1 MQVHAGATL
10 LLGLLPVF
18 CFLISLIL
26 LDSYKLVPLHRVA
39 QLIAAGGL
47 AAVVSLFVN
56 RTLVESTLLG
66 GTTLVHWGAPAVEE
80 LLKGAVIAVLF
91 LRRRIGFQVDAAI
104 SGFAVGAGF
113 AALENLYTFLT
124 LADPSVP
131 LWVVR
136 GFGTAVM
143 HGSVTAIMA
152 MVCKLMVDRRG
163 SPRPWILLVG
173 WLSAAALHSL
183 FNRFLFSPNLSTI
196 LMLTVMPGLFVGV
209 FQLSELRTRDWLGA
223 GFDTD
228 AELLEIIG
236 SGKVGESH
244 VGMYL
249 RELEGRFPPTTVAD
263 MVCLLRLRVELSI
276 RAKGLLLARKEGFN
290 LPRDPEMKARFAE
303 LEYLEHEI
311 GTTGLLALKPV
322 FHMSDRDLWQYHSL
336 MGG

>member
-1 MQVHAGATL
+1 MQLYTGALL

-26 LDSYKLVPLHRVA
+26 LDSYKLVPLRRVA
-39 QLIAAGGL
+39 FLIGAGGL
-47 AAVVSLFVN
+47 AALASLLIN
-56 RTLVESTLLG
+56 RMLVESAHLG
-66 GTTLVHWGAPAVEE
+66 GASLEHWGAPAIEE
-80 LLKGAVIAVLF
+80 LLKGAVIAALF
-91 LRRRIGFQVDAAI
+91 LRRRVGFQVDAAI

-113 AALENLYTFLT
+113 AAFENLYTFMALS
-124 LADPSVP
+124 DPSVP

-152 MVCKLMVDRRG
+152 MVCKLLVDRQG
-163 SPRPWILLVG
+163 SPRLWVFLVG

-183 FNRFLFSPNLSTI
+183 FNRFLFSPNVSTI
-196 LMLTVMPGLFVGV
+196 LMLTIMPGLFVGI
-209 FQLSELRTRDWLGA
+209 FHLSELRTRDWLGT

-236 SGKVGESH
+236 SGRVGESH
-244 VGMYL
+244 IGLYL

-276 RAKGLLLARKEGFN
+276 RAKGLLLARKEGFSI
-290 LPRDPEMKARFAE
+290 PRDPEMEERFAE
-303 LEYLEHEI
+303 LRYLEREI
-311 GTTGLLALKPV
+311 GATGLLALKPV
-322 FHMSDRDLWQYHSL
+322 FHMSDRDLWRYHSL

>member
-1 MQVHAGATL
+1 MQPYAGALL

-18 CFLISLIL
+18 CFLVSLIL
-26 LDSYKLVPLHRVA
+26 LDSYKLVPISRVA

-47 AAVVSLFVN
+47 AAVASLVLN
-56 RTLVESTLLG
+56 RTLVESANLG
-66 GTTLVHWGAPAVEE
+66 GAFLVHWGAPAVEE
-80 LLKGAVIAVLF
+80 LLKGAVIVVLF

-113 AALENLYTFLT
+113 AALENLYTFMA

-152 MVCKLMVDRRG
+152 MICKLLVDRQG
-163 SPRPWILLVG
+163 SARPWVFLVG

-183 FNRFLFSPNLSTI
+183 FNRFVLSPNVSTI
-196 LMLTVMPGLFVGV
+196 LMLTIMPALFVGV
-209 FQLSELRTRDWLGA
+209 FQLSELQTRDWLGA

-228 AELLEIIG
+228 AELLAIIR
-236 SGKVGESH
+236 SGRVGESH

-276 RAKGLLLARKEGFN
+276 RAKGLLLARKEGFAI
-290 LPRDPEMKARFAE
+290 PREPEMEERFAE
-303 LEYLEHEI
+303 LKYLEHEI
-311 GTTGLLALKPV
+311 GATGLLALKPV